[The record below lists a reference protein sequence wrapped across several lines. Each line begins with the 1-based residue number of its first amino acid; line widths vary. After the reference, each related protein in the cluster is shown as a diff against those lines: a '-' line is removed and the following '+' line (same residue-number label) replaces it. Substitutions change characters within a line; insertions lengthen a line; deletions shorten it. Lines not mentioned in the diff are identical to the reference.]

1 MLSGSCL
8 LAHDSH
14 AIVTA
19 FAAIC
24 NLGTRAKSLRD
35 VQASKIDSLHWWV
48 RVVHRLSYHLRLSH
62 HLRVLGHHLLLLS
75 HHLLLL
81 SHHLRVLSHHLLLL
95 GQHLLLL
102 RCHLWL
108 SSMHRLLCCHLWLL
122 TYVYLCLHFRMKLIL
137 FVLFKIKPLLLA

>member
-14 AIVTA
+14 TIVTA

-24 NLGTRAKSLRD
+24 NLGTRAESLRD
-35 VQASKIDSLHWWV
+35 VQASEIDSLHWWV
-48 RVVHRLSYHLRLSH
+48 WVVHRLSYHLRLGH
-62 HLRVLGHHLLLLS
+62 HLRVLG
-75 HHLLLL
+75 
-81 SHHLRVLSHHLLLL
+81 HHLLLL

-108 SSMHRLLCCHLWLL
+108 SSIHGLLSGHLWLL

-137 FVLFKIKPLLLA
+137 FVLFKSNPLLLA